1 MICRQVR
8 IPVALLL
15 MPVVA
20 LIAGCHSIWVSQAQV
35 APNTGWSSKDYGGGR
50 ILSGPDVEILVKPS
64 NSTDDIK
71 TNWFGISLWFD
82 PKQLDL
88 RFSPEKVALFFQGM
102 DEIKPARIE
111 MKWTGA
117 GRGGWECGRSQK
129 SDFGSGPPYVLHRGF
144 CVELYFDIKPPSPD
158 TPFTLRI
165 TGLTRENKPVAIP
178 DIHFV
183 KGSVTVSHRQ

>member
-15 MPVVA
+15 MLVVA

-35 APNTGWSSKDYGGGR
+35 APNTGWSFKDYGGGR

-82 PKQLDL
+82 PKQSDL
-88 RFSPEKVALFFQGM
+88 RFSPEKVALFFQ
-102 DEIKPARIE
+102 DTKKVADLFSAATLAR
-111 MKWTGA
+111 M
-117 GRGGWECGRSQK
+117 
-129 SDFGSGPPYVLHRGF
+129 
-144 CVELYFDIKPPSPD
+144 
-158 TPFTLRI
+158 
-165 TGLTRENKPVAIP
+165 
-178 DIHFV
+178 
-183 KGSVTVSHRQ
+183 